1 MKALLQKE
9 LRLAMHPAALL
20 FLGLSALLIIPNYP
34 YYVTFFYT
42 TLGIFFI
49 CLTGRE
55 TQDVLYSALLP
66 VAKKDIVTARV
77 LVAVGLQLLQMVI
90 AVPFAVLRQRLIPT
104 GNEVGMDANIALFGI
119 SLMMLGVFNWVFF
132 TRYYHNVQ
140 KVGMPF
146 NIACAVYFVLL
157 CVAEA
162 AAHIVPFV
170 RDKLDTPDPQYLAE
184 KLVVLAVGAVLYTLF
199 TLAACRRAQSLF
211 KKQDL

>member
-90 AVPFAVLRQRLIPT
+90 AVPFAVLRQRLIPA

-119 SLMMLGVFNWVFF
+119 SLVMLGVFNWVFF
-132 TRYYHNVQ
+132 TKYYRNVQ

-157 CVAEA
+157 CVAET

-184 KLVVLAVGAVLYTLF
+184 KLVVLAVGAVLYALF